1 MSSGFEDSQEDRKR
15 SSRFSVKGRL
25 FEILVFLS
33 LILPSLIFSFF
44 AINQGTVSFIVT
56 AVSTILRDLGL
67 VALILFFLWRNREK
81 LTQIGWT
88 LEGAWKEVLIGLLFF
103 APVFF
108 GTSYLDNFL
117 QSIGLSAP
125 AQPLP
130 GGLTAVGPGEMVLAF
145 FLVVIVAIS
154 EETIFRGYQILRY
167 NGITNSLAFSVLLS
181 AFVFSLGHGYEGSS
195 GVVTVGV
202 LGLIYAGIYVWRG
215 SLVAPMVLHFLQDL
229 LAIVLLP
236 LLGLG

>member
-1 MSSGFEDSQEDRKR
+1 MSSGLEDSQVDNVKKANL
-15 SSRFSVKGRL
+15 SVNEQL
-25 FEILVFLS
+25 LEILVFLF
-33 LILPSLIFSFF
+33 LIVPSLVFSFF
-44 AINQGTVSFIVT
+44 AINQGTVSFVVT
-56 AVSTILRDLGL
+56 AVATILRDLAL
-67 VALILFFLWRNREK
+67 VALILFFLWRNKEK
-81 LTQIGWT
+81 LSSIGWT
-88 LEGAWKEVLIGLLFF
+88 LNGAWREVLIGIVLF

-108 GTSYLDNFL
+108 GTSYLDSIL

-125 AQPLP
+125 SQPLP

-154 EETIFRGYQILRY
+154 EETIFRGYSILRY
-167 NGITNSLAFSVLLS
+167 NGITRSIVFSVLFS
-181 AFVFSLGHGYEGSS
+181 AFIFSLGHGYEGSS

-202 LGLIYAGIYVWRG
+202 LGLIYAIIYVWRG
-215 SLVAPMVLHFLQDL
+215 SLVAPMVLHFLQDF

>member
-1 MSSGFEDSQEDRKR
+1 MSSGFEDSQVDKKR
-15 SSRFSVKGRL
+15 STRFSIKGQL

-44 AINQGTVSFIVT
+44 AINQGTVGFVVT

-88 LEGAWKEVLIGLLFF
+88 LEGAWKEALIGLLLF

-125 AQPLP
+125 SQPLP
-130 GGLTAVGPGEMVLAF
+130 GGLSAVGPGEMVLAF

-181 AFVFSLGHGYEGSS
+181 ALIFSLGHGYEGSS

-202 LGLIYAGIYVWRG
+202 LGLIYAIIYVWRG